1 MYAVHAI
8 RYAHRDGLRGQHFL
22 GYDDTW
28 AEPHP
33 TAYYVWLAVSD
44 TRAVVLDAGLEPG
57 SGPAGIAFDCAPHEG
72 VAALGIDPAD
82 VDTLV
87 LSHLHY
93 DHTGA
98 AARFPAA
105 RRVVQR
111 SERDY
116 WTGPV
121 AKRITREQW
130 LVSADDLAVV
140 LEPERLDLVDGDA
153 EIAPGL
159 SVHRVGGHTAGMQL
173 TRVWTAR
180 GWVVLASD
188 ATHFTENL
196 EQDRPGP
203 ILHDMPG
210 IYAGY
215 DRMRALADSPELIVP
230 GHDPQVMDRFP
241 QAGPHAVRIA

>member
-1 MYAVHAI
+1 MYTVHAI
-8 RYAHRDGLRGQHFL
+8 RYATREGLRGQHFL

-44 TRAVVLDAGLEPG
+44 TRAVVLDAGLEPDRA
-57 SGPAGIAFDCAPHEG
+57 PAAIAFDCTPHEG
-72 VAALGIDPAD
+72 VASLGVDPAD

-111 SERDY
+111 AERDY

-121 AKRITREQW
+121 AKRITREHW
-130 LVSADDLAVV
+130 LRSESDLATV
-140 LEPERLDLVDGDA
+140 LAPDRLDLVDGEA

-159 SVHRVGGHTAGMQL
+159 SVHLVGGHTAGMQL

-188 ATHFTENL
+188 AIHFTENL

-203 ILHDMPG
+203 ILHSMPG
-210 IYAGY
+210 IYAAY
-215 DRMRALADSPELIVP
+215 DRIRELADSAELIVP

-241 QAGPHAVRIA
+241 RVGPHAVRIA